1 MEFKLTFDFQS
12 AVRLEHGKPVFLF
25 GSCFS
30 DNLKPHFENSGIEV
44 ISNPFGTIFHPT
56 VLARIIQKAIQGEP
70 FDRRNV
76 NDIWLS
82 FDASSKLNATSQDRL
97 SDNLNSASSELLRGV
112 QKAQMI
118 VVTLGTCIGYRHSE
132 DDLLVSNCHKIPQ
145 RAFTKALSD
154 LDPMIAIWTETID
167 LIRSVNPQ
175 IQIVFTVSP
184 VRHKKD
190 GLIENNRSK
199 ARLIEL
205 VNALNPHN
213 YVSYFPSYE
222 IVIDE
227 LRDYRFFE
235 KDLVH
240 PNDLAVSYVW
250 QRLKETMGTE
260 EFLKN
265 SDRVVKLNR
274 MRDHRLQSDDKMKIQ
289 EHEEKI
295 IREMESLNA
304 EISGIYWK

>member
-1 MEFKLTFDFQS
+1 M
-12 AVRLEHGKPVFLF
+12 
-25 GSCFS
+25 
-30 DNLKPHFENSGIEV
+30 
-44 ISNPFGTIFHPT
+44 
-56 VLARIIQKAIQGEP
+56 
-70 FDRRNV
+70 
-76 NDIWLS
+76 
-82 FDASSKLNATSQDRL
+82 
-97 SDNLNSASSELLRGV
+97 
-112 QKAQMI
+112 
-118 VVTLGTCIGYRHSE
+118 
-132 DDLLVSNCHKIPQ
+132 VSNCHKIPQ